1 MANSTTIITEETR
14 RSHLLPWA
22 PFGICLLL
30 TTGGLLFLFQS
41 GVPVNP
47 FWGRW
52 EAVLGAIAM
61 MVMAVIGALITL
73 RHPRNPIGWLFGA
86 MTILL
91 ALDLF
96 AYGYAAY
103 GLIANPGSLPGA
115 LIMAAIADD
124 LVFSVQFALALVLL
138 LFPNGR
144 FHSPAWRIFAWIVG
158 LTALAANLIWLL
170 DPGRLSELP
179 SVFNYF
185 GSYGLGLVPLKPF
198 AAFVSNVIIPTAV
211 LISFASLLIRYLR
224 ANQTERL
231 QIKWFIFGLT
241 PLLLGAIFALF
252 FQTQESFGHRLFVF
266 AGIIG
271 LPVATAVAIFL
282 YNLYDIDLIIKR
294 SLIYTILSAIIFG
307 LYVLLVGATG
317 VALQTGSN
325 VAGALLALLL
335 AAILFRPAY
344 RAIQGA
350 VQRLPLGGQV
360 RADTYPLEV
369 NESEAN
375 TRRLSGRTLRM
386 AKGAWLLLAFVT
398 FVILVTSL
406 PGYAQTFSGEL
417 AHIAAEDQ
425 NRVTAVFAILSGVAS
440 LASALLSLGLAAL
453 FFRRRFTETVA
464 AALSFYL
471 LLYAV
476 IMAGPLENWS
486 AYWLGDE
493 MLALRLQ
500 GLLLAVPT
508 VLLLA
513 LFPNGRF
520 VPSWS
525 RWLLPLTIPWSL
537 GLFLL
542 PSFDAGGGDSV
553 LVTSLAVSLIGM
565 FAAGL
570 VAQIMRYRHISSAIE
585 RQQTKWVVYGFA
597 LWLGYVLL
605 SSFPFLYLTNLPA
618 GTPAPWWA
626 AVSVLGWFLALNIV
640 PVSLTIA
647 VMRYRLWDID
657 VLISRTLVYGVLTA
671 VTVGLYALVVGGM
684 ATVFQT
690 QANWLVAFLAT
701 GLVAV
706 LFQPLRDWLQV
717 RVNRLLYGHRDE
729 PLEVLAQL
737 GQRLEDSLTPESVL
751 PTLVETIAQT
761 LKLPYVALATQ
772 GEQPL
777 VSFGRT
783 MANTQSFPLV
793 YQGAAIGDLLAAP
806 RSPGERFTPAEEQL
820 LHNVAQQAGTA
831 VHALQ
836 LTADLQHARQQIVS
850 SREEERR
857 RLRRDLHDGLG
868 PSLAATLL
876 KIGSAR
882 ALLGQRPEM
891 TDRLLAEM
899 ETDIETTLADVR
911 RIVYDLRPPALDQ
924 FGLVG
929 ALRAYAETCSS
940 GALAVG
946 VEAPE
951 SLPPLPAAVEVAAYH
966 IGREGL
972 TNVVRHAQAQR
983 CTLKLWVD
991 GGENGRLHLILQ
1003 DDGRGLPPDA
1013 TAGVG
1018 LTAMRERAAELGGR
1032 CKIVGDAAGTTV
1044 TAVLPLHIEG
1054 NLYGNPT
1061 R

>member
-1 MANSTTIITEETR
+1 MMKQTWNTIKPELSSAAETT
-14 RSHLLPWA
+14 P
-22 PFGICLLL
+22 
-30 TTGGLLFLFQS
+30 GLS
-41 GVPVNP
+41 G
-47 FWGRW
+47 
-52 EAVLGAIAM
+52 
-61 MVMAVIGALITL
+61 
-73 RHPRNPIGWLFGA
+73 
-86 MTILL
+86 
-91 ALDLF
+91 
-96 AYGYAAY
+96 
-103 GLIANPGSLPGA
+103 
-115 LIMAAIADD
+115 
-124 LVFSVQFALALVLL
+124 
-138 LFPNGR
+138 
-144 FHSPAWRIFAWIVG
+144 
-158 LTALAANLIWLL
+158 
-170 DPGRLSELP
+170 GRL
-179 SVFNYF
+179 
-185 GSYGLGLVPLKPF
+185 
-198 AAFVSNVIIPTAV
+198 
-211 LISFASLLIRYLR
+211 
-224 ANQTERL
+224 RL
-231 QIKWFIFGLT
+231 AQ
-241 PLLLGAIFALF
+241 A
-252 FQTQESFGHRLFVF
+252 
-266 AGIIG
+266 
-271 LPVATAVAIFL
+271 
-282 YNLYDIDLIIKR
+282 
-294 SLIYTILSAIIFG
+294 
-307 LYVLLVGATG
+307 
-317 VALQTGSN
+317 
-325 VAGALLALLL
+325 
-335 AAILFRPAY
+335 
-344 RAIQGA
+344 
-350 VQRLPLGGQV
+350 
-360 RADTYPLEV
+360 
-369 NESEAN
+369 
-375 TRRLSGRTLRM
+375 
-386 AKGAWLLLAFVT
+386 AWLLLALTVAALWLWTVGLWAAGQASFGDGALDVPYGVVMPIGYFV
-398 FVILVTSL
+398 VAALLVMRKPADRMAILTSL
-406 PGYAQTFSGEL
+406 MLVFLGPYLLTGVNVTISQQPGWEQ
-417 AHIAAEDQ
+417 
-425 NRVTAVFAILSGVAS
+425 LSR
-440 LASALLSLGLAAL
+440 LLLIVGGAL
-453 FFRRRFTETVA
+453 FFLFLFTFPDGRFISRWQQRLA
-464 AALSFYL
+464 L
-471 LLYAV
+471 LLIATYA
-476 IMAGPLENWS
+476 
-486 AYWLGDE
+486 LG
-493 MLALRLQ
+493 M
-500 GLLLAVPT
+500 LLASEAYGSFSSAFIPP
-508 VLLLA
+508 VL
-513 LFPNGRF
+513 
-520 VPSWS
+520 
-525 RWLLPLTIPWSL
+525 IL
-537 GLFLL
+537 GL
-542 PSFDAGGGDSV
+542 GV
-553 LVTSLAVSLIGM
+553 QVY
-565 FAAGL
+565 
-570 VAQIMRYRHISSAIE
+570 RYRRLSSPAQ
-585 RQQTKWVVYGFA
+585 RQQTKWVV
-597 LWLGYVLL
+597 LGAVGPVLL
-605 SSFPFLYLTNLPA
+605 VLNWVLLIAPGIYTLPTDPLLFYA
-618 GTPAPWWA
+618 QQSVRA
-626 AVSVLGWFLALNIV
+626 ALGLLLPVALAFSIL
-640 PVSLTIA
+640 
-647 VMRYRLWDID
+647 RYRLWDID
-657 VLISRTLVYGVLTA
+657 LIINRTLVYGVLTA
-671 VTVGLYALVVGGM
+671 VTIGLYALVVGSM
-684 ATVFQT
+684 AALFQT

-793 YQGAAIGDLLAAP
+793 YQGAAIGALLVAP